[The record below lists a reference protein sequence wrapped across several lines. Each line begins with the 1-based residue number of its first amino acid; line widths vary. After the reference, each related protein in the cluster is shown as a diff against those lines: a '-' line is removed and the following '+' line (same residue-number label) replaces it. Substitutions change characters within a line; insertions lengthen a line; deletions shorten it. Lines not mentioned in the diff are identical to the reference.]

1 MKIKACTFLTIM
13 SMGAAAV
20 AGPFSLTVEK
30 GLQISFGGTP
40 LVVEEA
46 LVLTPPLPPG
56 AAPEAPPPQPVSLLR
71 NPQTNISDLDGNRR
85 VCNVYGETDGV
96 KYRREVSAAADG
108 SEVELAFMAHC
119 PAYQDHLTG
128 SSIRYQLRL
137 PLAPFEGCT
146 YTALYGRS
154 SKLNEVSGTIT
165 ASSGRIANAPIRQIA
180 FSGQGRQLVIDCNPK
195 GVNAHGDYP
204 PNAVVGV
211 WDLIVESDC
220 LVLSRPYTPLFFG
233 GMLAG
238 HLVFYEGTH
247 EDFTRRHATDSYRYF
262 SEMLP
267 DRQFVFGARK
277 FGKQYTDAGVN
288 AFSPEKGFGWL
299 ATEGLRVSTHRPQG
313 ALYSA
318 VRGNGEASFRMTGLR
333 SGVHIITIVTGVG
346 LEGAGPFSVS
356 CNGRVVASDLSI
368 APLMVQTLSFP
379 VWLES
384 GEALF
389 TFTGNW
395 AISTLNDQLL
405 QTSYEDYSF
414 RRGFWRHTGLPEP
427 SVMFSSA
434 SYAKAPEFTVSVSK
448 YPLPEPGQ
456 ETAAP
461 LKSWDLP
468 TSHAVFKPGE
478 DWRGR
483 ANIGSLGPS
492 NNGTFSEFNTP
503 ELIARRIQ
511 ELKADNLNVI
521 LTNGM
526 LSRHTYPTHL
536 QRAEKNLADFVR
548 AGHPHGIKFVDH
560 QDHSLLWDM
569 ESGFRVLVANMP
581 YLQQTIDG
589 QLTAR
594 GFCPSNSQYFA
605 IFADRIA
612 AHVQATG
619 IDGIMIDEVSFHGLK
634 FCGCA
639 DCRQA
644 FTAESGWH
652 LPADECSPDLFNKE
666 SALWRAWLR
675 WRQKRLG
682 DFWYRLKERIRTF
695 KPDFVIMGY
704 STHYGMTSTYGSLTQ
719 GSALEQST
727 RGWDFV
733 GTEIMTRNIYAN
745 YRSVMTLR
753 QAKGQFQHS
762 AGLPVYGLVY
772 TSGFNWDLMYFG
784 WALNNMLGQTTW
796 EMTGR
801 YCPPDKSN
809 YRLFTVNN
817 GNMAMREAE
826 PVTGVAMLFSNQS
839 RDWPRGVAYPPDVL
853 GMSQLLNL
861 KHIPHVFINETG
873 LKQDILKKYKV
884 LFVCNAMSLSDAN
897 LAVIREFARQGG
909 TVYLSNRVG
918 ASNENGDLRS
928 SWPFA
933 DLFPLERIDKP
944 SPAVKMYAGPTFA
957 EALALAKPISGVV
970 CRATAEIA
978 APVRVLWEYEGPSGT
993 RFPAVLEVP
1002 LGAGRVVYSPLL
1014 LGAPANATEIA
1025 VGREFTFERQ
1035 LDAEEI
1041 AHRVLADVLG
1051 KETTPWV
1058 PLTVPEAVLTN
1069 IFRDRGETV
1078 VHFLNATGSRME
1090 PGQTVSASPPDE
1102 PFPALEKDI
1111 RFVIRLP
1118 SLQRAYVV
1126 SPDFAGEVELKTR
1139 QVELGAY
1146 EVVLPADRLKIYTLV
1161 RIR

>member
-1 MKIKACTFLTIM
+1 M
-13 SMGAAAV
+13 SMGTAAV
-20 AGPFSLTVEK
+20 AGAFSLAAEK
-30 GLQISFGGTP
+30 SLQISFGGTT
-40 LVVEEA
+40 
-46 LVLTPPLPPG
+46 LVLEEEMDLTPALPPG
-56 AAPEAPPPQPVSLLR
+56 AVPEAPPPPSMSLLR
-71 NPQTNISDLDGNRR
+71 NPQTNISDLGGNRR
-85 VCNVYGETDGV
+85 VYNVHGETDGV

-128 SSIRYQLRL
+128 STIRYRLRL
-137 PLAPFEGCT
+137 PLAAFEGCT

-154 SKLNEVSGTIT
+154 SELKEVSGTVV

-220 LVLSRPYTPLFFG
+220 LVLSRTYTPLFFG
-233 GMLAG
+233 GMVAG

-247 EDFTRRHATDSYRYF
+247 EDFTRRHATNSYRYF
-262 SEMLP
+262 SELLP
-267 DRQFVFGARK
+267 DRQLVFGARE

-288 AFSPEKGFGWL
+288 AFSSEKGFGWL
-299 ATEGLRVSTHRPQG
+299 ATEGLRVSAHRPRG

-318 VRGNGEASFRMTGLR
+318 VRGSGEASFRMTGLR

-346 LEGAGPFSVS
+346 QEGVGPFSVS

-368 APLMVQTLSFP
+368 APLTVQTLSFP

-389 TFTGNW
+389 TFAGDW
-395 AISTLNDQLL
+395 AVSTLNDQLL

-427 SVMFSSA
+427 SAIFSSA
-434 SYAKAPEFTVSVSK
+434 SYAKVPEFVVSVSK

-483 ANIGSLGPS
+483 ANIGSLGPG
-492 NNGTFSEFNTP
+492 NNGTFYEFNTP

-511 ELKADNLNVI
+511 ELKADNFNVI
-521 LTNGM
+521 LTNGL
-526 LSRHTYPTHL
+526 LSRHTFPTHL
-536 QRAEKNLADFVR
+536 QRVEQNLADFVR
-548 AGHPHGIKFVDH
+548 AGHPRGIKFVDH

-569 ESGFRVLVANMP
+569 DSGFRVLVANMP

-589 QLTAR
+589 QLSAR

-605 IFADRIA
+605 KYLDYIA

-619 IDGIMIDEVSFHGLK
+619 IDGIMIDEVCFHGLK

-644 FTAESGWH
+644 FTADSGWQ

-682 DFWYRLKERIRTF
+682 DFWYHLKERIRTF

-704 STHYGMTSTYGSLTQ
+704 TTHYGMTSRDASWWQGGSM
-719 GSALEQST
+719 EQST
-727 RGWDFV
+727 RGKDFV

-745 YRSVMTLR
+745 YRAVMSLR
-753 QAKGQFQHS
+753 QAMGQYQHS
-762 AGLPVYGLVY
+762 AGLPIYGLVY
-772 TSGFNWDLMYFG
+772 TAGFNWDLMYFG

-796 EMTGR
+796 ETTGR
-801 YCPPDKSN
+801 HCLPDKSN
-809 YRLFTVNN
+809 YRLFTADN

-826 PVTGVAMLFSNQS
+826 PVTSVAMLFSNQS
-839 RDWPRGVAYPPDVL
+839 RDWARGAAYAPDVL
-853 GMSQLLNL
+853 GLSQLLNL
-861 KHIPHVFINETG
+861 KHIPHVFINGIG
-873 LKQDILKKYKV
+873 LRQDILRKYRV

-897 LAVIREFARQGG
+897 LAVIREFAHQGG

-933 DLFPLERIDKP
+933 DLFPLERLDK
-944 SPAVKMYAGPTFA
+944 SLSAVKMYAGPAFA
-957 EALALAKPISGVV
+957 EATALAKPIPGVR
-970 CRATAEIA
+970 CRAAAEVA
-978 APVRVLWEYEGPSGT
+978 APARVLWEYEDTSGV

-1002 LGAGRVVYSPLL
+1002 LGAGKVVYSPLL
-1014 LGAPANATEIA
+1014 LGVPANAREVA
-1025 VGREFTFERQ
+1025 VGREFSFERQ

-1041 AHRVLADVLG
+1041 AHRILADVLG
-1051 KETTPWV
+1051 SEAMPWK

-1078 VHFLNATGSRME
+1078 VHFLNATGSRMKA
-1090 PGQTVSASPPDE
+1090 GQTVSSRPPSE
-1102 PFPALEKDI
+1102 PFPALAEDI
-1111 RFVIRLP
+1111 RFVIWQP
-1118 SLQRAYVV
+1118 SLQRAYAV
-1126 SPDFAGEVELKTR
+1126 SPDFAGEVELATR

-1146 EVVLPADRLKIYTLV
+1146 EVILPADRLKAYTLV